1 MSQLATSASASAS
14 APAPAPAPDADEAVS
29 GRQSRWESL
38 KPLVLDAVVPTA
50 SYYLLSKGFGM
61 STLAALAWSSV
72 VPAGRT
78 LWGLVKERR
87 LNGFAALI
95 LVAGLVGLLLSL
107 LAGDPR
113 LMLAK
118 DSGITATIGVAV
130 LVSVAVGRPLM
141 TVGLKPWVTKRNPV
155 RTAVW
160 ERLVAERGQFARM
173 ERAVALGAFGLAVG
187 ALDAAM
193 NMLGVS
199 LQRTYGRSIMLG
211 FHAAYSLGGIA
222 GASIAWAG
230 AHWDLSLFVS
240 YLPVVVV
247 LLPAALVGSRW
258 YVDAAAH
265 ATATATA
272 TATAGAEAGDAGE
285 GKGGPVVFKLLL
297 PLCLVMTFAYIGD
310 STVSNWS
317 AKYLQDVLGSSEEV
331 STVPY
336 NVYMVMTLLGRGLGD
351 LGVRRFGAV
360 AVVRV
365 GSVVAALGFAIVAAA
380 PGAWT
385 GILGFTVLGFGLS
398 VIVPQTFAAAGRQ
411 AFERHGPGAS
421 DAAVARLNVFNY
433 VGFLIGSPL
442 VGALGDAWNY
452 RGAMLVPM
460 VLVLVTLLYARSF
473 APGADRYGDGHER
486 PRTADVGRGSNGL

>member
-1 MSQLATSASASAS
+1 MTDELRRGRASLAFSFLVQGVTFALLVTRI
-14 APAPAPAPDADEAVS
+14 PAIQDRYGISD
-29 GRQSRWESL
+29 G
-38 KPLVLDAVVPTA
+38 
-50 SYYLLSKGFGM
+50 LLPVF
-61 STLAALAWSSV
+61 LAAVPILAGVGSV
-72 VPAGRT
+72 GT
-78 LWGLVKERR
+78 EWLVKR
-87 LNGFAALI
+87 
-95 LVAGLVGLLLSL
+95 VAPSRVLRWSQPVVL
-107 LAGDPR
+107 LALLGAGAGDA
-113 LMLAK
+113 LWQ
-118 DSGITATIGVAV
+118 V
-130 LVSVAVGRPLM
+130 
-141 TVGLKPWVTKRNPV
+141 
-155 RTAVW
+155 
-160 ERLVAERGQFARM
+160 
-173 ERAVALGAFGLAVG
+173 AVALGAFGLAVG
-187 ALDAAM
+187 ALDASM

-199 LQRTYGRSIMLG
+199 LQRAYGRSIMLG

-258 YVDAAAH
+258 YVDAKA
-265 ATATATA
+265 
-272 TATAGAEAGDAGE
+272 AGDADGVPGE
-285 GKGGPVVFKLLL
+285 EKGGPVVFKLLL

-331 STVPY
+331 STIPY

-360 AVVRV
+360 AVVRA
-365 GSVVAALGFAIVAAA
+365 GSVVGALGFAIVAVA
-380 PGAWT
+380 PGAWV
-385 GILGFTVLGFGLS
+385 GILGFTVLGLGLC
-398 VIVPQTFAAAGRQ
+398 VIVPQTFAAAGRL
-411 AFERHGPGAS
+411 FPGAS
-421 DAAVARLNVFNY
+421 DAAVARLNIFNY

-473 APGADRYGDGHER
+473 APGPDRYGDGHER